1 LRVDEATD
9 LMAVRVDPRWL
20 SLAAFCCAL
29 SGCGAPVFPRELFTI
44 SGQGADYPVML
55 SRTPAPRGGR
65 PIVASSGTHAS
76 QSSASYGNVT
86 VTTTRS
92 GQSELP
98 AATKLHAQI
107 GRNDRWVQIQGSTF
121 RAVDFSTY
129 GASSADRSLSI
140 EGMSYR

>member
-1 LRVDEATD
+1 MDS
-9 LMAVRVDPRWL
+9 RWL
-20 SLAAFCCAL
+20 SLLAL
-29 SGCGAPVFPRELFTI
+29 SGALWGCGAPVFPKELFTI

-55 SRTPAPRGGR
+55 SRAPEARGGR
-65 PIVASSGTHAS
+65 PVAASSGTHAS

-98 AATKLHAQI
+98 ASTKLHAQI
-107 GRNDRWVQIQGSTF
+107 GRNDKWVQIQSSAF

-140 EGMSYR
+140 EGMTYR